1 MSIDKPTREQ
11 LRAAADGLGV
21 DLSDDELTGYLE
33 RMEGFA
39 RAYALVGEAPD
50 PVPAVG
56 QRRAPA
62 RRPRPAENRYNAW
75 YVKTSIREEYRGRLA
90 GKTLAVKDSISV
102 AGVPMMNGAS
112 FLEGHVP
119 DVDATVVTRAL
130 HAGAEIVGKTNCE
143 YLSLSGGSHTCANGP
158 VVNPH
163 KEGYSAGGSSSG
175 SAVAVAVG
183 DAGMALG
190 CDQAGSIRVPAAWC
204 GIVGMKPTHGLVPYT
219 GILGVDPVVDH
230 CGPMTRDV
238 DNNALLLEVLA
249 GRDGLDPRQP
259 STWQPVKYTAARR
272 AGAKGLR
279 VAVVKEGFGRH
290 NAEAEVEG
298 HVRSAADTLVRAGLA
313 VEEASVPVH
322 KQAWLLAQPIYVEGL
337 AHSMGQSGVMP
348 DAEGL
353 GPGLAEK
360 FANWSDR
367 WRELPENVL
376 ALILFGA
383 FVRARAPGHHYVK
396 AQHLRRTIRRAYD
409 ETLSGYDLLLM
420 PTTPMA
426 ATPLPDADAG
436 PAERARRAGEM
447 LANTGP
453 FNLTGH
459 PAMTIP
465 CGTTADGRPVGMMLA
480 GRHFDEFTLY
490 RAAYAFERTSRQLSP
505 ACP

>member
-1 MSIDKPTREQ
+1 MRVI
-11 LRAAADGLGV
+11 ADDLGV
-21 DLSDDELTGYLE
+21 DLSDDELNGYME

-39 RAYALVGEAPD
+39 RAYALVDETPD
-50 PVPAVG
+50 PAPAVG
-56 QRRAPA
+56 RGRAPA

-75 YVKTSIREEYRGRLA
+75 YVKTSIREEYGGRLA
-90 GKTLAVKDSISV
+90 GKTLAVKDSICV

-158 VVNPH
+158 VVNPY

-175 SAVAVAVG
+175 SAVAVAAG

-238 DNNALLLEVLA
+238 DSNALLLEVLA
-249 GRDGLDPRQP
+249 GRDGMDPRQP
-259 STWQPVKYTAARR
+259 STWLPVRYTAARR
-272 AGAKGLR
+272 ARGKGLH
-279 VAVVKEGFGRH
+279 VAVVQESFGQR
-290 NAEAEVEG
+290 NAEADVDEQ
-298 HVRSAADTLVRAGLA
+298 VRAAADTLARAGLEIA
-313 VEEASVPVH
+313 EVSLPVH
-322 KQAWLLAQPIYVEGL
+322 KRAWLLAQPIYIEGL
-337 AHSMGQSGVMP
+337 ALSMGQAGVMP

-353 GPGLAEK
+353 GSGLAES
-360 FANWSDR
+360 FATWNQR

-383 FVRARAPGHHYVK
+383 FVRGRYPGHHYVK
-396 AQHLRRTIRRAYD
+396 AQRLRRAIRRAYD
-409 ETLSGYDLLLM
+409 EALSEYDLLLM

-426 ATPLPDADAG
+426 ATPLPGAG
-436 PAERARRAGEM
+436 PGEGARRTGEM

-459 PAMTIP
+459 PAITLP
-465 CGTTADGRPVGMMLA
+465 CGTTADGRPVGMMLV
-480 GRHFDEFTLY
+480 GRHFDEITLY
-490 RAAYAFERTSRQLSP
+490 RAAYAFERSSP
-505 ACP
+505 HFSPPCP

>member
-1 MSIDKPTREQ
+1 MSFDKPTRDQ
-11 LRAAADGLGV
+11 IRVVADSLGI
-21 DLSDDELTGYLE
+21 DLSDGELDGHLE
-33 RMEGFA
+33 RMEGFS
-39 RAYALVGEAPD
+39 RAYALVDEAPD
-50 PVPAVG
+50 PAPAVG

-90 GKTLAVKDSISV
+90 GKTLAVKDSICV

-130 HAGAEIVGKTNCE
+130 HAGVEIVGKTNCE

-158 VVNPH
+158 VLNPH

-238 DNNALLLEVLA
+238 DNNALLLEALA
-249 GRDGLDPRQP
+249 GRDGMDPRQP
-259 STWQPVKYTAARR
+259 SAWHPVKYTAARR
-272 AGAKGLR
+272 AGAKRLR
-279 VAVVKEGFGRH
+279 VAVVKEGFGRR
-290 NAEAEVEG
+290 NAEAEVDEQ
-298 HVRSAADTLVRAGLA
+298 VRAAADTLARAGLEVA
-313 VEEASVPVH
+313 EVSVPIH
-322 KQAWLLAQPIYVEGL
+322 EQAWLLAQPFYVEGL

-353 GPGLAEK
+353 GPGWAER
-360 FANWSDR
+360 FATWNKR
-367 WRELPENVL
+367 WRDLPENVS

-383 FVRARAPGHHYVK
+383 FVRARSPGHYYVK
-396 AQHLRRTIRRAYD
+396 AQRLRRTVHRAYD
-409 ETLSGYDLLLM
+409 EAFSGYDLLLM

-426 ATPLPDADAG
+426 ATPLPAADAG
-436 PAERARRAGEM
+436 PAERAQRAGEM

-459 PAMTIP
+459 PAITLP
-465 CGTTADGRPVGMMLA
+465 CGATADGRPVGMMLV
-480 GRHFDEFTLY
+480 GRHFDEITVY
-490 RAAYAFERTSRQLSP
+490 RAAYAFERT
-505 ACP
+505 AN

>member
-1 MSIDKPTREQ
+1 MSFDKPTREQ
-11 LRAAADGLGV
+11 LRAVADGLGV
-21 DLSDDELTGYLE
+21 DLSDDELTGYLG
-33 RMEGFA
+33 RMDGFA

-50 PVPAVG
+50 PAPGVRQPRV
-56 QRRAPA
+56 PA

-90 GKTLAVKDSISV
+90 GKTLAVKDSICV

-219 GILGVDPVVDH
+219 GILGVDPAVDH

-249 GRDGLDPRQP
+249 GRDGMDPRQP
-259 STWQPVKYTAARR
+259 SAWQPVKYTAARR
-272 AGAKGLR
+272 GRAKGLH
-279 VAVVKEGFGRH
+279 VAVVKEGFGQR
-290 NAEAEVEG
+290 NAEAQVDEQ
-298 HVRSAADTLVRAGLA
+298 VRAAAEILARAGLEVA
-313 VEEASVPVH
+313 EVSVPIH
-322 KQAWLLAQPIYVEGL
+322 KRAWLLAQPIYVEGL
-337 AHSMGQSGVMP
+337 AHSMGQSGTMP

-360 FANWSDR
+360 FATWSDR

-383 FVRARAPGHHYVK
+383 FVRSRYPGHYYVK
-396 AQHLRRTIRRAYD
+396 AQRLRRTIRRAYD

-426 ATPLPDADAG
+426 ATPLPAASAG
-436 PAERARRAGEM
+436 TPEHARRAGEM

-459 PAMTIP
+459 PAITLP
-465 CGTTADGRPVGMMLA
+465 CGTTADGRPVGMMLV
-480 GRHFDEFTLY
+480 GRHFDEITLY
-490 RAAYAFERTSRQLSP
+490 RAAYAFERASRQLSP

>member
-1 MSIDKPTREQ
+1 MAFDKPTRDQ
-11 LRAAADGLGV
+11 MRVIAADLGF
-21 DLSDDELTGYLE
+21 DLSDDELTAYLE

-39 RAYALVGEAPD
+39 RAYALVDEAPD
-50 PVPAVG
+50 PAPAVG

-62 RRPRPAENRYNAW
+62 RKPRPAENRYNAW

-90 GKTLAVKDSISV
+90 GKTLAVKDSICV

-143 YLSLSGGSHTCANGP
+143 YLSLSGGSHTGANGP

-163 KEGYSAGGSSSG
+163 KEGCSAGGSSSG

-238 DNNALLLEVLA
+238 DSNALLLEVLA
-249 GRDGLDPRQP
+249 GRDGMDPRQP

-272 AGAKGLR
+272 AGAKRLR
-279 VAVVKEGFGRH
+279 VAVVKEGFGRR
-290 NAEAEVEG
+290 NAEAEVDEL
-298 HVRSAADTLVRAGLA
+298 VRAAADTLARAGLGVA
-313 VEEASVPVH
+313 EISVPMH
-322 KQAWLLAQPIYVEGL
+322 EQAWLLAQPLYVEGL

-353 GPGLAEK
+353 GAGMAER
-360 FANWSDR
+360 FATWNER

-376 ALILFGA
+376 TLILFGA
-383 FVRARAPGHHYVK
+383 FVRGRAPGHHYVK
-396 AQHLRRTIRRAYD
+396 ARRLRRTVHRAYD
-409 ETLSGYDLLLM
+409 EALSGYDLLLM

-426 ATPLPDADAG
+426 ATPLPAAG
-436 PAERARRAGEM
+436 ASPAERTRRAGEM

-459 PAMTIP
+459 PAITLP

-480 GRHFDEFTLY
+480 GRHFDEITLY
-490 RAAYAFERTSRQLSP
+490 RAAYAFERASGHSP
-505 ACP
+505 PPHP